1 MSNSFDPVVLRALD
15 ANLNRSTEGL
25 RVLEDLL
32 RFADADA
39 HLLTDLKSLRHD
51 LESSFSGAL
60 WIEMLANRDV
70 ANDRGTTIEGANE
83 SHRAGVIDLVRANGG
98 RIKQSLRSLEEL
110 VKSIDSSIGKRI
122 EQVRYRFYELEQR
135 IAFQL
140 DRRQRIANS
149 RLCVLVDE
157 AEDEAT
163 FRSKVSDLVAAR
175 VGLLQVR
182 IKEKPVEF
190 ILKRIAIA
198 RELTSGA
205 ATQLI
210 VNDRL
215 DFAIATGADG
225 VHFGQEDLPL
235 KQVPAY
241 VRNRLLIGVSTHNLS
256 QLDQAWRDGA
266 DYVGLGP
273 TFQSATKQFDS
284 FAGLEYL
291 RQAAAWSREQAARTS
306 FPMFAIGGIHLD
318 NVADVLATGVNR
330 IAVASAIWKQKDVGF
345 AASQFVEILAKS

>member
-1 MSNSFDPVVLRALD
+1 M
-15 ANLNRSTEGL
+15 
-25 RVLEDLL
+25 LEDLL
-32 RFADADA
+32 RFANAESK
-39 HLLTDLKSLRHD
+39 LLTDLKSVRHE
-51 LESSFSGAL
+51 LESYFTGAL
-60 WIEMLANRDV
+60 WMEMLANRDV
-70 ANDRGTTIEGANE
+70 ANDRGTAIEGTNE
-83 SHRAGVIDLVRANGG
+83 SRRSGVVDLVRANGG

-110 VKSIDSSIGKRI
+110 AKSIDSILGKRI

-140 DRRQRIANS
+140 DRSHRIANS

-157 AEDEAT
+157 ADDEAT

-182 IKEKPVEF
+182 IKEKSVEF
-190 ILKRIAIA
+190 ILKRIAVA
-198 RELTSGA
+198 RELTFGS

-241 VRNRLLIGVSTHNLS
+241 VRNRLLFGVSTHNLS

-273 TFQSATKQFDS
+273 TFQSATKRFNS
-284 FAGLEYL
+284 FAGLDYL
-291 RQAAAWSREQAARTS
+291 RQAAAWSREQADRTS
-306 FPMFAIGGIHLD
+306 YPMFAIGGIQLD
-318 NVADVLATGVNR
+318 NVLDVLATGVNR
-330 IAVASAIWKQKDVGF
+330 IAIASAVWKQKDVGF
-345 AASQFVEILAKS
+345 AASQFVEILEKS